1 MTTGIFYNLPEIN
14 WFGQIWRLFGK
25 IKLWI
30 CHGHLRTGFA
40 AKEIFDDE
48 AFSNRAKLFSRKY
61 KLVYSIWLTCTK
73 DSEKIIGVL
82 CNTSK
87 CYCNTLC
94 ILMFQEV
101 QSNDS
106 VVWRLVNR
114 IWKMMDVKKFC
125 DIPFRLSCVMLQ
137 IPIKTV
143 IKSSTVFSSLS
154 VLLATFYKT
163 IAAKM

>member
-1 MTTGIFYNLPEIN
+1 MKIVWENKIMNMPWTFEDWVCGKRNFRRRGFLEPCKTFLTQIQVGLQYMIN
-14 WFGQIWRLFGK
+14 MYKGQW
-25 IKLWI
+25 KL
-30 CHGHLRTGFA
+30 
-40 AKEIFDDE
+40 
-48 AFSNRAKLFSRKY
+48 
-61 KLVYSIWLTCTK
+61 
-73 DSEKIIGVL
+73 IGVL

-87 CYCNTLC
+87 CYCNTIC